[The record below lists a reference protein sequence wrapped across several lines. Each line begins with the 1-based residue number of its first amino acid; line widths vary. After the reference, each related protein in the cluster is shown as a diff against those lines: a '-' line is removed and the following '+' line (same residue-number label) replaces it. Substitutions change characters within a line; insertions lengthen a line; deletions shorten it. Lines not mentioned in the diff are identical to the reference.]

1 MQNKLTIQEYQK
13 LAKRT
18 CPDLGSLE
26 KNLLHMRLGII
37 TEVGEVLDIFKK
49 NLAYGKPIDKVNLGE
64 ECADVAWYLVN
75 VASFENIELNDT
87 TLNTSII
94 GDIKSETGAELI
106 LYRLL
111 SMLNNIHYNFKII
124 AENDKQVIINCLRV
138 LKSVCEDNNIDFQQC
153 LYKNIEKLQIR
164 YPDKFDADLALNR
177 NLDAERKVL
186 EGDK

>member
-1 MQNKLTIQEYQK
+1 MKTLTIENYQK

-49 NLAYGKPIDKVNLGE
+49 NLAYGKPIDIVNLGE
-64 ECADVAWYLVN
+64 ELADVAWYACNEATFRNREISLKEFISSFKYNNELEVIDVLLNFN
-75 VASFENIELNDT
+75 VFSENCNSIMFMVKSIAEFYNLNIE
-87 TLNTSII
+87 
-94 GDIKSETGAELI
+94 E
-106 LYRLL
+106 
-111 SMLNNIHYNFKII
+111 
-124 AENDKQVIINCLRV
+124 
-138 LKSVCEDNNIDFQQC
+138 C
-153 LYKNIEKLQIR
+153 LYKNIEKLKIR
-164 YPDKFDADLALNR
+164 YPDKFDTDLALNR